1 MQGYTEPRPCSGL
14 DLEQQHAQQTQ
25 RTQNTTHQPPRSRR
39 SHYPSS
45 EMPALWRGSSSPEGK
60 SRRHVTRKHNEKWG
74 SAHFSAEMHQ
84 TKRTR
89 SSVQVW
95 SHSTV
100 HCPLFNLE
108 SILSE
113 QLSLFDHMREQ
124 SAHVSQPLVSSEKD
138 LADRRVVLLQSTCQ
152 TQLGK
157 TRTPVSLWCIY
168 WSMKGCE
175 GLISALCAPGAQT
188 SFLQSRS

>member
-25 RTQNTTHQPPRSRR
+25 RTQNITHQPPRSRR
-39 SHYPSS
+39 SHYPSIWD
-45 EMPALWRGSSSPEGK
+45 ASPLEGK
-60 SRRHVTRKHNEKWG
+60 QQPWGEVKKASDKETWWEMGKCTFFSRNTPT
-74 SAHFSAEMHQ
+74 

-89 SSVQVW
+89 SSITQ
-95 SHSTV
+95 HFTV

-124 SAHVSQPLVSSEKD
+124 SAHVSQPLVSSGKA
-138 LADRRVVLLQSTCQ
+138 LPDRRVLLLQPSF
-152 TQLGK
+152 
-157 TRTPVSLWCIY
+157 SLMHLLEHERLWRVDKRFVC
-168 WSMKGCE
+168 
-175 GLISALCAPGAQT
+175 
-188 SFLQSRS
+188 SRSPNLFLTEQVMNMEEAEESEWF